1 MAQLTHISQPQR
13 TEILNLS
20 NDKTR
25 ASLSKVVDKL
35 SFATYSSILLLV
47 NRNVGKL
54 PEPKALISTISIHLL
69 FIFTAEREN

>member
-20 NDKTR
+20 DDKTR

-35 SFATYSSILLLV
+35 SFATY
-47 NRNVGKL
+47 
-54 PEPKALISTISIHLL
+54 
-69 FIFTAEREN
+69 